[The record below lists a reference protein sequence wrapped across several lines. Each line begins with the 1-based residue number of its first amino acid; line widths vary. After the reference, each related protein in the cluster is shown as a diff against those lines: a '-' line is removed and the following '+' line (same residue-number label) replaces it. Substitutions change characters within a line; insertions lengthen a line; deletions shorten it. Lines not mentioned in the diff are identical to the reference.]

1 MENTTTVLPNGAAG
15 TTGFYAATGGRGDY
29 GCLDELIQ
37 SNNIHNNATSI
48 LNAIHTSTASVIAAN
63 QASSLADIEATNR
76 NGLAGISSTERNGGE
91 GRLVTERTAGET
103 RLNIA
108 QTAHETREIV
118 RDEGRNNY
126 NAIRDVK
133 DEVFRESCKTREEL
147 LKGFAQVNLE
157 ACKNADAIRAAIA
170 ECCCEQKELTRA
182 EGAATRE
189 LILSQNTAVLNAQ
202 LADAKQAN
210 LLLNLKAKV

>member
-1 MENTTTVLPNGAAG
+1 MENTTTVLPNATGP
-15 TTGFYAATGGRGDY
+15 GFYAATGGRGADY

-48 LNAIHTSTASVIAAN
+48 LNAIHTSTASIIAAN
-63 QASSLADIEATNR
+63 QAASLADIEATNR
-76 NGLAGISSTERNGGE
+76 NGSTTLGSIERNGGE

-103 RLNIA
+103 RLNIY
-108 QTAHETREIV
+108 QTSAETRELV
-118 RDEGRNNY
+118 RDVSFNIL
-126 NAIRDVK
+126 NAVRDTK
-133 DEVFRESCKTREEL
+133 DEVFREGNKTREEL

-182 EGAATRE
+182 EANATRE
-189 LILSQNTAVLNAQ
+189 LILSQNTANLNSQ
-202 LADAKQAN
+202 LVDAKNAN
-210 LLLNLKAKV
+210 LLLNIKAKV